1 MKSARLCAFETL
13 YKIFYDKA
21 YSNLALD
28 AALAAADAKDKA
40 FTASLV
46 YGVTE
51 RKLTLDY
58 LLTPYLKGKTKPKV
72 KIILYLG
79 VYQLCFLDKVP
90 ASAAINESVKLA
102 DAVGCSFYKG
112 LINAVL
118 HRVNQQRIALSE
130 IDDLS
135 VRYSCPQALINLWK
149 KQYGEAAMLQILE
162 ASLGKPP
169 VYAVP
174 NSLFADAEELQYEL
188 LDEGVECE
196 VDGALVKIVSGVNPA
211 ATKAFGRGLFH
222 IEDKSAYECACALA
236 PERTDIVFDVCSA
249 PGGKAFTL
257 AERMHGEG
265 KIFAFDLYE
274 HRVDLIQKGAE
285 RLCLTNIEAGRSDAT
300 VFRED
305 LPQADKIL
313 CDVPC
318 SGFGI
323 IRRKPEIKYK
333 ALDSVT
339 ELPVLQLQILS
350 VSARYLKTGGKL
362 MYATCTLNRKENNKV
377 VAAFLEKY
385 RNYRLLSEQTI
396 FPSADGGDGFYYALL
411 EKMYD

>member
-1 MKSARLCAFETL
+1 MKNARLSAFETL
-13 YKIFYDKA
+13 YKIFFDDA

-28 AALAAADAKDKA
+28 SALTSAEAEDKA

-51 RKLTLDY
+51 RRITLDY
-58 LLTPYLKGKTKPKV
+58 LLSPYLKGKTKPKV
-72 KIILYLG
+72 KVILYLG
-79 VYQLCFLDKVP
+79 VYQLYFMDKVP

-102 DAVGCSFYKG
+102 EIVGCGYYKK

-118 HRVNQQRIALSE
+118 HKVDNQRVSIADTE
-130 IDDLS
+130 DLS
-135 VRYSCPQALINLWK
+135 IRYSCPQPLINMWR
-149 KQYGEAAMLQILE
+149 KQYGEAATLQILE

-169 VYAVP
+169 VFAVP
-174 NSLFADAEELQYEL
+174 NCLYVDAEELQYEL
-188 LDEGVECE
+188 LDEGVDCE
-196 VDGALVKIVSGVNPA
+196 VDGELVKIVSGVNPA
-211 ATKAFGRGLFH
+211 ATKAFARGLFH
-222 IEDKSAYECACALA
+222 VEDKSAYECACALA
-236 PERTDIVFDVCSA
+236 PEAGDTVFDVCAA
-249 PGGKAFTL
+249 PGGKSFTM
-257 AERMHGEG
+257 AERMGNRG
-265 KIFAFDLYE
+265 TVFAADLYDR
-274 HRVDLIQKGAE
+274 RVDLIQKGAK

-333 ALDSVT
+333 ALDSVK
-339 ELPVLQLQILS
+339 ELPALQLQILS

-362 MYATCTLNRKENNKV
+362 MYATCTLNHKENNKV
-377 VAAFLEKY
+377 VDAFLEKY
-385 RNYRLLSEQTI
+385 NNYRLLSEQTI

-411 EKMYD
+411 EKTYD